1 MNKGPNDL
9 QVRYTALIR
18 EMYDYSVT
26 EIPVP
31 IETLRN
37 KYGVTW
43 NIFTFLTKQKG
54 LFTHRRTK
62 DGVMWT
68 TRYSYTPTDEDC
80 KNLLDEY
87 RIWNSKQKEAVDP
100 TLLTPTPKKESC
112 LTAATTQELI
122 EEIKRRGYS
131 GTLVI
136 KKEIHI

>member
-26 EIPVP
+26 EITVST
-31 IETLRN
+31 ETLRK

-43 NIFTFLTKQKG
+43 EFFNFLTDFKR

-62 DGVMWT
+62 DGVLWT
-68 TRYSYTPTDEDC
+68 THFSYTPTDEDC
-80 KNLLDEY
+80 KNLIDEY
-87 RIWNSKQKEAVDP
+87 RIWNSNRKATVNTDLV
-100 TLLTPTPKKESC
+100 TSVNKKESC